1 MTNITYVFSGNRKIR
16 YLNEDY
22 EAKEFFY
29 GLHNFSSEEYNL
41 EIIEPSNNKFL
52 FKKLILLID
61 DFFKK
66 VINLPVYMSDFVTI
80 KNLRILLK
88 TDKLVLVN
96 ETTFCSLAPAL
107 LIIGMFKKIDIYV
120 FVMGLYSKKLR
131 FSRLQF
137 LHFFF
142 IRVFNKTV
150 KKLMFLGDGELRRA
164 KSIHPKNIDKFL
176 LFPFS
181 VDTDF
186 WSQQKN
192 SKALKSG
199 YILFVGNDSNRDSE
213 TFLKIVKE
221 LDYLEFKAV
230 TNISSILDAD
240 FKNLTVHKGSFGSS
254 DLSDSELRDIYS
266 NAKLVILPLKH
277 SNQPS
282 GQSVTL
288 QAMSCGKPVMISKTD
303 GFWEEEKFINNREIF
318 FVNNNQVTDWV
329 KNIKTI
335 YNDEEFL
342 KKIEKNALELVRNN
356 YNLDTFKTK
365 LLKTLELVDTQYN

>member
-1 MTNITYVFSGNRKIR
+1 MTNITYVFSGNRKNR

-107 LIIGMFKKIDIYV
+107 LIIGIFKKIDIYV

-131 FSRLQF
+131 FSRLKF

-142 IRVFNKTV
+142 IKVFSKNV
-150 KKLMFLGDGELRRA
+150 IKLMFLGDGELRRA
-164 KSIHPKNIDKFL
+164 KSIHPNNMYPLLEAKL
-176 LFPFS
+176 LF
-181 VDTDF
+181 
-186 WSQQKN
+186 W
-192 SKALKSG
+192 
-199 YILFVGNDSNRDSE
+199 
-213 TFLKIVKE
+213 
-221 LDYLEFKAV
+221 
-230 TNISSILDAD
+230 
-240 FKNLTVHKGSFGSS
+240 
-254 DLSDSELRDIYS
+254 
-266 NAKLVILPLKH
+266 
-277 SNQPS
+277 
-282 GQSVTL
+282 
-288 QAMSCGKPVMISKTD
+288 
-303 GFWEEEKFINNREIF
+303 
-318 FVNNNQVTDWV
+318 
-329 KNIKTI
+329 
-335 YNDEEFL
+335 
-342 KKIEKNALELVRNN
+342 
-356 YNLDTFKTK
+356 
-365 LLKTLELVDTQYN
+365 

>member
-1 MTNITYVFSGNRKIR
+1 MTNITYVFAGNRRNR
-16 YLNEDY
+16 YLDENY

-41 EIIEPSNNKFL
+41 EIIEPNNNKFL
-52 FKKLILLID
+52 SRRLTLLID
-61 DFFKK
+61 KFFKK
-66 VINLPVYMSDFVTI
+66 VINLPVYMSDFITI
-80 KNLRILLK
+80 KNLKILFK
-88 TDKLVLVN
+88 TDKLILIN

-107 LIIGMFKKIDIYV
+107 LIIGIFKKIDTYV

-186 WSQQKN
+186 WSHQKN

-199 YILFVGNDSNRDSE
+199 YILFVGNDSNRDPE

-221 LDYLEFKAV
+221 LDYIEFKAV

-240 FKNLTVHKGSFGSS
+240 FKNLTVHKGSYGSS

-266 NAKLVILPLKH
+266 NAKLVILPLKN

-318 FVNNNQVTDWV
+318 FVSNNQVTDWV

-335 YNDEEFL
+335 YNDEKSL

-356 YNLDTFKTK
+356 YNLDIFKCKRIINTIS
-365 LLKTLELVDTQYN
+365 

>member
-1 MTNITYVFSGNRKIR
+1 MTNITYVFSGNRKNR

-107 LIIGMFKKIDIYV
+107 LIIGIFKKIDIYV

-131 FSRLQF
+131 FSRLKF

-142 IRVFNKTV
+142 IKVFSKNV

-164 KSIHPKNIDKFL
+164 KSIHPKNIDKFQ

-186 WSQQKN
+186 WIQQNK
-192 SKALKSG
+192 SKVSKSG
-199 YILFVGNDSNRDSE
+199 YILFVGNDSNRDPE

-221 LDYLEFKAV
+221 LDYLEFRAV
-230 TNISSILDAD
+230 TNISSILDAN
-240 FKNLTVHKGSFGSS
+240 FKNLIVHKGSFGSS
-254 DLSDSELRDIYS
+254 NLTDSELRDIYS
-266 NAKLVILPLKH
+266 NAKLVILPLKN
-277 SNQPS
+277 SSQPS

-288 QAMSCGKPVMISKTD
+288 QAMSCSKPVMISKTD
-303 GFWEEEKFINNREIF
+303 GFWEEKEFTNNREIL
-318 FVNNNQVTDWV
+318 FVDNNQTTDWV
-329 KNIKTI
+329 QNIKTI
-335 YNDEEFL
+335 YSDEKFL
-342 KKIEKNALELVRNN
+342 KKIEKNGSELVRNN
-356 YNLDTFKTK
+356 YNLDIFKIK
-365 LLKTLELVDTQYN
+365 LLKTLDLINT

>member
-1 MTNITYVFSGNRKIR
+1 MTNITYVFSGNRKNR
-16 YLNEDY
+16 YLDENY

-52 FKKLILLID
+52 FRRLILLID

-80 KNLRILLK
+80 KNLKILLK
-88 TDKLVLVN
+88 TDKLILVN
-96 ETTFCSLAPAL
+96 ETTFCSLAPVL
-107 LIIGMFKKIDIYV
+107 LIIGIFKKIDIYV

-131 FSRLQF
+131 FSRLKF

-142 IRVFNKTV
+142 IKVFNKNV

-164 KSIHPKNIDKFL
+164 KKIHPKNIDKFQ

-186 WSQQKN
+186 WSNQKN
-192 SKALKSG
+192 SKTSKSG
-199 YILFVGNDSNRDSE
+199 YILFVGNDSNRDPE

-230 TNISSILDAD
+230 TNINSILDAN
-240 FKNLTVHKGSFGSS
+240 FENLIVHKGSFGSS
-254 DLSDSELRDIYS
+254 NLSDSELRDIYS
-266 NAKLVILPLKH
+266 NAKLVILPLKN
-277 SNQPS
+277 SSQPS

-288 QAMSCGKPVMISKTD
+288 QAMSCSKPVMISKTD
-303 GFWEEEKFINNREIF
+303 GFWEEKEFINNREIL
-318 FVNNNQVTDWV
+318 FVNNNQASDWV
-329 KNIKTI
+329 QNIKTI

-342 KKIEKNALELVRNN
+342 KKIENNGLELVRNN
-356 YNLDTFKTK
+356 YNLNIFKIK
-365 LLKTLELVDTQYN
+365 LLKTLEIVDT